1 MMSSLPHSA
10 DDGRVLTTDE
20 ERWADVTARKISGV
34 PFFYAVTTTGI
45 YCRPTCSSRRP
56 LRANVRF
63 FASAAD
69 AVAAGFRACLRC
81 RPSGESPASELAQ
94 LIDRVCR
101 AIDAAETL
109 PSLDELAAE
118 AGMSPYH
125 FHRVFRATVGV
136 TPRAYAVARRRA
148 RLQRSLPHAA
158 TVTDAAYDAGYNSS
172 SRFYANATGELG
184 MSPRVARAG
193 GANARIR
200 AAIGTCSLGTILVA
214 TTERGV
220 CAIDLGDDASEL
232 RAGLVARFPRASV
245 TFDDAALESHI
256 ANVIALVD
264 GTPGDPARE
273 IALDIAG
280 TAFSQRVWAALR
292 EIPYGTT
299 ATYSAIARAIGA
311 PGSARA
317 VARACAANPVALAIP
332 CHRVVR
338 NDGTTSGYRWV
349 PDRKRALLQRES
361 LRKRDQ

>member
-1 MMSSLPHSA
+1 MMNSLSLSSA
-10 DDGRVLTTDE
+10 DDRVLTSDD
-20 ERWADVTARKISGV
+20 ERWADVTARNISGV
-34 PFFYAVTTTGI
+34 PFVYAVTTTGI
-45 YCRPTCSSRRP
+45 YCRPTCASRRP

-63 FASAAD
+63 FASKSE

-81 RPSGESPASELAQ
+81 RPDGESPVSDRSH

-101 AIDAAETL
+101 TIDAAETL
-109 PSLDELAAE
+109 PSLEELAAE

-125 FHRVFRATVGV
+125 FHRLFRTTVGV

-148 RLQRSLPHAA
+148 RLQRSLPLSA
-158 TVTDAAYDAGYNSS
+158 TVTEAAYDAGYNSS

-184 MSPRVARAG
+184 MSPRAIRAG
-193 GANARIR
+193 GANAEIR
-200 AAIGTCSLGTILVA
+200 AAIGTCSLGAVLVA
-214 TTERGV
+214 ATERGV
-220 CAIDLGDDASEL
+220 CAIDLGDDAEAL
-232 RAGLVARFPRASV
+232 RAGLIARFPRASV
-245 TFDDAALESHI
+245 TFDDAALERHI

-264 GTPGDPARE
+264 GPPGERND

-292 EIPYGTT
+292 EIPYGQT
-299 ATYSAIARAIGA
+299 ATYSEIARTIGA

-338 NDGTTSGYRWV
+338 NDGTTSGYRWG
-349 PDRKRALLQRES
+349 PQRKRDLLQRES
-361 LRKRDQ
+361 ERKRDQ

>member
-1 MMSSLPHSA
+1 MMSLLSLPS
-10 DDGRVLTTDE
+10 DDGRVLTTDDE
-20 ERWADVTARKISGV
+20 CWADVAARRVSGAAFV
-34 PFFYAVTTTGI
+34 YAVTTTGI
-45 YCRPTCSSRRP
+45 YCRSTCSSRRP

-81 RPSGESPASELAQ
+81 RPDGASHVSERAQ
-94 LIDRVCR
+94 LIERICR
-101 AIDAAETL
+101 MIDAAEAL

-125 FHRVFRATVGV
+125 FHRLFRATVGV

-172 SRFYANATGELG
+172 SRFYANATDELG
-184 MSPRVARAG
+184 MSPRAARTG
-193 GANARIR
+193 GANAQIR
-200 AAIGTCSLGTILVA
+200 AAVGMCSLGTILVA
-214 TTERGV
+214 ATERGV
-220 CAIDLGDDASEL
+220 CAIDLGDDASVL
-232 RAGLVARFPRASV
+232 RAGLVARFPRASI
-245 TFDDAALESHI
+245 TFDDVALESHI

-299 ATYSAIARAIGA
+299 ATYSDIARTIGA

-317 VARACAANPVALAIP
+317 VARACAANPVALTIP

-338 NDGTTSGYRWV
+338 NDGTISGYRWG
-349 PDRKRALLQRES
+349 PERKRALLQRES
-361 LRKRDQ
+361 ERKRDQ